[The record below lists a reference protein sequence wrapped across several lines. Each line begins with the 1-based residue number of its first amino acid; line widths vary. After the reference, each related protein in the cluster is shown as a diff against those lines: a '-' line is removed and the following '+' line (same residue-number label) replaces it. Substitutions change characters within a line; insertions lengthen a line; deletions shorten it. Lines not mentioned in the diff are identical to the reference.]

1 MTEGEKMGGFA
12 DPCGGTRQG
21 AGLSSLA
28 SLIGQ
33 DETCV
38 DVYRLVI
45 TQPRWGIAEIAA
57 ELGAAESTVRGC
69 LDKLAELSMLYPAK
83 DATDVAPISPEVGL
97 AAYIHRRETEIHSQQ
112 LELAAV
118 RAATAELTAIYASQ
132 RARHGNAGLEQLEGV
147 NEVRA
152 RLSELARHADS
163 EILAFMPG
171 GAQSPEA
178 LEASRPLDE
187 QTLAA
192 GVKLRTI
199 YLDSVRNDRA
209 TTEYARWLSELGGEI
224 RTTPSLPL
232 RMLIADRSVALLPVS
247 PEDTRAGAV
256 ILRAPGVVTALLALF
271 EMVWESAAPLHGKQ
285 QPAADEPTQQEIELL
300 RLLQKGHT
308 DEVAARKLG
317 LSLRTTRRM
326 MSTISQRL
334 GARSRFETGV
344 LAERAGWL

>member
-1 MTEGEKMGGFA
+1 MGGFA
-12 DPCGGTRQG
+12 DPCRGTRG
-21 AGLSSLA
+21 DTDFSSLA
-28 SLIGQ
+28 ALIGQ
-33 DETCV
+33 DEICV

-45 TQPRWGIAEIAA
+45 TEPGWGLAEIAK
-57 ELGAAESTVRGC
+57 ELEVEEAAVREC
-69 LDKLAELSMLYPAK
+69 LDRLAELSMLYPTK

-97 AAYIHRRETEIHSQQ
+97 AAYIHRRETDIHSQQ

-118 RAATAELTAIYASQ
+118 RAATAELTAMYASQ
-132 RARHGNAGLEQLEGV
+132 RARHGNVGLEQLEGV

-152 RLSELARHADS
+152 RLSELARHAGS

-187 QTLAA
+187 QSLSA

-199 YLDSVRNDRA
+199 YLDSVRNCRA

-224 RTTPSLPL
+224 RTMPSLPL

-247 PEDTRAGAV
+247 PDDTRAGAV

-271 EMVWESAAPLHGKQ
+271 EMVWERATPLHGESR
-285 QPAADEPTQQEIELL
+285 PAVDAPSEQEIELL
-300 RLLQKGHT
+300 RLLQNGHT

-317 LSLRTTRRM
+317 LSLRTARRM
-326 MSTISQRL
+326 MSAISARL

>member
-1 MTEGEKMGGFA
+1 MGGFA
-12 DPCGGTRQG
+12 EPCRGTRPG
-21 AGLSSLA
+21 TDFSSLA
-28 SLIGQ
+28 ALIGQ

-45 TQPRWGIAEIAA
+45 SEPRWGLTEIAG
-57 ELGAAESTVRGC
+57 ELHVEEAAVRGC
-69 LDKLAELSMLYPAK
+69 LDKLAELSMLYPTK

-97 AAYIHRRETEIHSQQ
+97 AAHIHRRETEIHSQQ
-112 LELAAV
+112 LELAAM

-132 RARHGNAGLEQLEGV
+132 RGRHNNVGLEQLEGV

-152 RLSELARHADS
+152 RLSELARHATT

-192 GVKLRTI
+192 GVRLRTI

-209 TTEYARWLSELGGEI
+209 TTEYARWLAELGGEI
-224 RTTPSLPL
+224 RTMPSLPL

-271 EMVWESAAPLHGKQ
+271 EMVWERATPLHGRSR
-285 QPAADEPTQQEIELL
+285 PVADAPSEQEIELL

-326 MSTISQRL
+326 MSGISHRL

>member
-1 MTEGEKMGGFA
+1 MGGFA
-12 DPCGGTRQG
+12 DPCRETRAGTD
-21 AGLSSLA
+21 LSSLA
-28 SLIGQ
+28 ALIGQ
-33 DETCV
+33 DEICV

-45 TQPRWGIAEIAA
+45 TEPGWGLAEIAK
-57 ELGAAESTVRGC
+57 ELDVEEAAVREC
-69 LDKLAELSMLYPAK
+69 LDRLAELSMLYPTK

-112 LELAAV
+112 LELATI
-118 RAATAELTAIYASQ
+118 RAATAELTATYASQ
-132 RARHGNAGLEQLEGV
+132 RGRQGNVGLEQLEGV

-152 RLSELARHADS
+152 RLSELARHAGS

-187 QTLAA
+187 QSLSA

-199 YLDSVRNDRA
+199 YLDSVRNCRA

-224 RTTPSLPL
+224 RTMPSLPL

-247 PEDTRAGAV
+247 PDDTRAGAV

-271 EMVWESAAPLHGKQ
+271 EMVWERAAPLHGGSR
-285 QPAADEPTQQEIELL
+285 PAVDAPSEQEIELL

-308 DEVAARKLG
+308 DEVAAKKLG
-317 LSLRTTRRM
+317 LSLRTARRM
-326 MSTISQRL
+326 MSAISARL
-334 GARSRFETGV
+334 GARSRFEAGV

>member
-1 MTEGEKMGGFA
+1 MGGFA
-12 DPCGGTRQG
+12 DPCRETRAGTD
-21 AGLSSLA
+21 LSSLA
-28 SLIGQ
+28 ALIGQ
-33 DETCV
+33 DEICV

-45 TQPRWGIAEIAA
+45 TEPGWGLAEIAK
-57 ELGAAESTVRGC
+57 ELDVEEAAVRVC
-69 LDKLAELSMLYPAK
+69 LDRLAELSMLYPTK

-112 LELAAV
+112 LELATI
-118 RAATAELTAIYASQ
+118 RAATAELTAMYASQ
-132 RARHGNAGLEQLEGV
+132 RARHGNVGLEQLEGV

-152 RLSELARHADS
+152 RLSELARHAGS

-187 QTLAA
+187 QSLSA

-199 YLDSVRNDRA
+199 YLDSVRNCRA

-224 RTTPSLPL
+224 RTMPSLPL
-232 RMLIADRSVALLPVS
+232 RMLLADRSVALLPVS
-247 PEDTRAGAV
+247 PDDTRAGAV

-271 EMVWESAAPLHGKQ
+271 EMVWERATPLHGDSR
-285 QPAADEPTQQEIELL
+285 PAVDAPSEQEIELL

-308 DEVAARKLG
+308 DEVAAKKLG
-317 LSLRTTRRM
+317 LSLRTARRM
-326 MSTISQRL
+326 MSAISARL
-334 GARSRFETGV
+334 GARSRFEAGV